1 MPRRPLPEQIEFTAD
16 ATGAA
21 LAALDELVAAGRGWL
36 NLFPEVEE
44 DLARAVTPSVV
55 GALFRTPGPPIPQA
69 TFLPATESRRGR
81 VPPQLGMTHGVGAM
95 IVRRLA
101 EKGLPLPEGWT
112 VVQDHVRRGLVLRLD
127 DPPDTM
133 VVLGWALKAAEELC
147 PIPVTGGWLAEV
159 HRP

>member
-1 MPRRPLPEQIEFTAD
+1 MPRRAHPEQIEFKAG
-16 ATGAA
+16 ATGEV
-21 LAALDELVAAGRGWL
+21 LAALDELVAAGEGWI

-44 DLARAVTPSVV
+44 DQARAVTPSVV
-55 GALFRTPGPPIPQA
+55 GALFRASGPPVPQA
-69 TFLPATESRRGR
+69 TFLAPVESRRGR
-81 VPPQLGMTHGVGAM
+81 VPAQIGLTHGVGTAV
-95 IVRRLA
+95 VRRLA
-101 EKGLPLPEGWT
+101 AEGLPLPPGWT

-133 VVLGWALKAAEELC
+133 VALGWALKAAEKLC

>member
-1 MPRRPLPEQIEFTAD
+1 MARRARPEQIEFTGD
-16 ATGAA
+16 VTGEV
-21 LAALDELVAAGRGWL
+21 LAALDELVAAASGWV
-36 NLFPEVEE
+36 NLFPEV
-44 DLARAVTPSVV
+44 DADQARVVTPSVV

-69 TFLPATESRRGR
+69 TFLAPTESRRGR
-81 VPPQLGMTHGVGAM
+81 VPPQLGLTHGVGAM
-95 IVRRLA
+95 VVRRLA

-147 PIPVTGGWLAEV
+147 PIPVTGGWLAEI